1 MSLWRANGLSRRA
14 SPTDSAHLREKQR
27 AQTPLDLF
35 RETQLSRYNAVSD
48 DIGAGMRRRFSGS
61 LARSEAHLVCDRREL
76 LCDSSHLN

>member
-61 LARSEAHLVCDRREL
+61 GHAPRHIWFVTAASCFAIL
-76 LCDSSHLN
+76 LT